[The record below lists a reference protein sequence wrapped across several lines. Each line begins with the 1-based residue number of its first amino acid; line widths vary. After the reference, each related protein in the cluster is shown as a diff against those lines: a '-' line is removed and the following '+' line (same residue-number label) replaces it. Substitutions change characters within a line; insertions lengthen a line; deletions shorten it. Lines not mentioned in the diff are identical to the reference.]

1 MLNLY
6 LLRHSNAEEYPPQ
19 GEAGDAA
26 RRLTPE
32 GIEKARLI
40 GRALQRLELT
50 FDLVLASPAV
60 RARHTAELV
69 AAELQPSPPV
79 ELHSDLLIGGRLRAV
94 GRRVLQGP
102 QPAKEVLL
110 VGHEP
115 DLGRIVSLL
124 LVGNQ
129 DLHLV
134 FKKGGLC
141 KLSVPR
147 LKYGRCAVLEW
158 HLTPRQLRLLAEDR

>member
-6 LLRHSNAEEYPPQ
+6 LLRHSNAEEHPPQ
-19 GEAGDAA
+19 GESGDAA
-26 RRLTPE
+26 RRLTSE

-40 GRALQRLELT
+40 GRAMHRLGLK
-50 FDLVLASPAV
+50 FDLVLASPAA

-69 AAELQPSPPV
+69 AAELQPSPKV
-79 ELHSDLLIGGRLRAV
+79 ELHPDLLIGGRLRAV
-94 GRRVLQGP
+94 GARVLHEAK
-102 QPAKEVLL
+102 PAKEVLL

-141 KLSVPR
+141 KLAVPR
-147 LKYGRCAVLEW
+147 LKYGRCAALEW
-158 HLTPRQLRLLAEDR
+158 HLTPRQLRLLAEGR

>member
-6 LLRHSNAEEYPPQ
+6 LLRHSNAEDHPPE
-19 GEAGDAA
+19 GEFGDAA

-32 GIEKARLI
+32 GIEKARCL
-40 GRALQRLELT
+40 GQAMRRMGLK
-50 FDLVLASPAV
+50 FDLILSSPAA
-60 RARHTAELV
+60 RARQTAELV
-69 AAELQPSPPV
+69 AAKLHPAPTV
-79 ELHSDLLIGGRLRAV
+79 EFHPDLLIGGQLRAV
-94 GRRVLQGP
+94 GTRILQGP
-102 QPAKEVLL
+102 KPPQEVLL

-129 DLHLV
+129 DLNLI

-141 KLSVPR
+141 KLTVPK
-147 LKYGRCAVLEW
+147 LKYGRCAALEW
-158 HLTPRQLRLLAEDR
+158 HLTPRQLRLMGSPD